1 MPVPLA
7 SKAPVIKE
15 WQTLRVNAQTAAK
28 HFNGKPQNVGVILGE
43 VSGHLVDVDLDC
55 GEAIALANDFLPFT
69 ASIFGRDSK
78 PRSHWL
84 YVARGATFAKFI
96 DPQQGDTLLELRA
109 GSGKQTVFP
118 GSTHV
123 SAEAVRWDIDGDVSE
138 VARDD
143 LETAV
148 RTLAAAVLLARYW
161 RAGDYHGTTLP
172 LVGGM
177 LRAGAPAVWL
187 SKVLKA
193 VGKAAGRQ
201 DLQDIDDA
209 IKSTAA
215 KLADGQPVQGWPT
228 LKEHMP
234 PAVVDRVTQWLGLS
248 QDAETAKPDPLQPPA
263 FHDLRLSE
271 DELNAAQLAPRCF
284 IKDYLYADVATLI
297 APGGTGKT
305 TLQIYEAVCFAI
317 GRPVHGL
324 KVESVGWVL
333 FVSAEDRR
341 EQLVA
346 RLREIMRAMD
356 LSPSERATVLDRIR
370 IWDVTGQQVKLIEC
384 DGGNIVLSALADNI
398 IEAYKADPPAI
409 CVFDPLVSFGASEG
423 MVNDNEQALVTAA
436 RRIVR
441 ALDCCVRLVTHTGKS
456 NAREKTFDP
465 YSNRGG
471 SALPDGARMV
481 AVMHSWDANDP
492 GKLRPP
498 PACAVTKDAS
508 ITVMARPKLSYAPP
522 NLPFIWIRRTGH
534 TFESFTDFQV
544 SEEQKKSA
552 NADQVLR
559 FVESQLKQ
567 DRKHSGRSLET
578 SIPNMSRADF
588 RAALNELVVSNRITE
603 RDLPAADRKGQRKTY
618 LVPAQY
624 GALEAFS
631 EINAPDDYQSN
642 CAAPLRE
649 EKTAQLN
656 APVSS
661 LVPERAKNQ
670 MAQYGA
676 IGALDP
682 MEDMEP

>member
-1 MPVPLA
+1 MRLGDLRNINRAPRPVRHALTAEDIGRALGGKKVGKNWRCKCPAHDDKTPSLDVCDGPDGRPLFICR
-7 SKAPVIKE
+7 SGC
-15 WQTLRVNAQTAAK
+15 AQ
-28 HFNGKPQNVGVILGE
+28 
-43 VSGHLVDVDLDC
+43 
-55 GEAIALANDFLPFT
+55 
-69 ASIFGRDSK
+69 
-78 PRSHWL
+78 
-84 YVARGATFAKFI
+84 
-96 DPQQGDTLLELRA
+96 
-109 GSGKQTVFP
+109 
-118 GSTHV
+118 
-123 SAEAVRWDIDGDVSE
+123 
-138 VARDD
+138 
-143 LETAV
+143 
-148 RTLAAAVLLARYW
+148 AAVLEA
-161 RAGDYHGTTLP
+161 
-172 LVGGM
+172 
-177 LRAGAPAVWL
+177 LR
-187 SKVLKA
+187 
-193 VGKAAGRQ
+193 Q
-201 DLQDIDDA
+201 
-209 IKSTAA
+209 
-215 KLADGQPVQGWPT
+215 
-228 LKEHMP
+228 
-234 PAVVDRVTQWLGLS
+234 LGLW
-248 QDAETAKPDPLQPPA
+248 AEASEEQRREAQARSLNAEIERQERLLGLAEDNIARGVDLSADDLTLVESAKTFLAENKPARDPLQPPA
-263 FHDLRLSE
+263 FADLRLSE

-398 IEAYKADPPAI
+398 IEAYRADPPAI

-441 ALDCCVRLVTHTGKS
+441 ALDCCVRLVTHTGKAA
-456 NAREKTFDP
+456 AREKIGDQ
-465 YSNRGG
+465 YAGRGG
-471 SALPDGARMV
+471 SALADGARMV
-481 AVMHSWDANDP
+481 SVMHPWDANDP

-567 DRKHSGRSLET
+567 DRKHSKNTLES
-578 SIPNMSRADF
+578 SIPNMSRNDF
-588 RAALNELVVSNRITE
+588 RAALTELVVSNRIVE
-603 RDLPAADRKGQRKTY
+603 LDLPAAERKGGRKTY
-618 LVPAQY
+618 FSPARFGEVSQVANMTSPNELPANLAAAY
-624 GALEAFS
+624 RERNGGEVEPPISPYF
-631 EINAPDDYQSN
+631 PD
-642 CAAPLRE
+642 L
-649 EKTAQLN
+649 
-656 APVSS
+656 
-661 LVPERAKNQ
+661 AKNQ
-670 MAQYGA
+670 LARFGEV
-676 IGALDP
+676 GEVDP